1 MPSQMISIV
10 LGLSR
15 SVLPNVSGRKS
26 MLAVTLLLT
35 ILSDISSGQHQPV
48 AYLEWSVHAT
58 LPPSTGEEEQP
69 GLAGH
74 FAGTIG
80 NYLLIAGG
88 ANFPKGLPWEGGQRE
103 YGSDVYLLPLDGS
116 NDWIVREDALPR
128 PLAYGVSITLP
139 DGILFIGGANADGVF
154 SEVFHVTIQ
163 GPEDDL
169 VFKDWPEL
177 PVPLMNMTGA
187 LVGNTIFVAGGLE
200 RLDDP
205 AATNHFFSLDTRNPE
220 RGWVTRQTWPGP
232 PRSFSVS
239 AAQSDG
245 FDSVFYLFSGRNHG
259 PDRTL
264 EILKDGYEYNPRLD
278 RWKRLDGPD
287 GREFPLMAGLAFASG
302 ENHIILLG
310 GDDGSL
316 MLRQRALEAKIDRLT
331 SQERITNHDL
341 QSEVDSL
348 NAIIQHQLNTHPG
361 FRREILYYHTI
372 TNTLI
377 KAGEAPF
384 SIPVTAGIVEAED
397 RYFITSGEVR
407 PGVRTPDV
415 YVGRFESKIDQS
427 LGWLNITVITIYFLV
442 LVWIGW
448 FFSRRQKN
456 TNDYFRGG
464 KRVPWWAV
472 GMSIFGTA
480 LSAITFMA
488 IPAKTYATDWSYL
501 WLNAGILAVAPVIVY
516 LCIPFYRSLDITSAY
531 EYLEKRFNLIAR
543 LIGSAAFILFQIG
556 RMGVVLFL
564 PAIALNVVTGIDVF
578 FCIALMGVFSLVY
591 TMMGGIEAVIWT
603 DVLQVVVLLG
613 GALIAVTMI
622 ALQVDGGMAEIISI
636 GADENKFHLGDLSTD
651 LQNPV
656 LLTVVIAGIFT
667 PLITYGTDQVMVQ
680 RYMTTSTEKMA
691 GKSVWTNALL
701 TVPATLIFFFVGTAL
716 FVFYFE
722 KPMLL
727 NPTISGGDAIFPWFI
742 FSQMP
747 PGVVGLL
754 ISGLFAASMSTL
766 SSSMS
771 SAATAYTVDMQFR
784 LGLPSRMDHL
794 KLARIVTL
802 VFGAAGIAT
811 GLMMA
816 TLDIVSLWDQFQ
828 LILGLVLGGI
838 GGLFFLG
845 MLTQRANGHGAIIG
859 LTGSSLFQIW
869 VYQNGIVHLL
879 IFTATGFVSCFILGY
894 LASLF
899 FRSKQNDI
907 THLTIYRLWHNNEG

>member
-10 LGLSR
+10 LGLFR
-15 SVLPNVSGRKS
+15 SVLPDVSGRKS
-26 MLAVTLLLT
+26 MLAFTLLLT
-35 ILSDISSGQHQPV
+35 MLPGLSSGQHQPA
-48 AYLEWSVHAT
+48 AYLEWSVHST
-58 LPPSTGEEEQP
+58 LLPSPGEEEQP
-69 GLAGH
+69 GLAGS

-80 NYLLIAGG
+80 NYLMVAGG
-88 ANFPKGLPWEGGQRE
+88 ANLPRELPWEGEKPVYR
-103 YGSDVYLLPLDGS
+103 SDVYLLPLNGS
-116 NDWIVREDALPR
+116 NDWMVRKDALPR
-128 PLAYGVSITLP
+128 PLAYGASITLP
-139 DGILFIGGANADGVF
+139 DGVLFIGGANSDGVF
-154 SEVFHVTIQ
+154 SEVFHVTMQ
-163 GPEDDL
+163 GQEDDL
-169 VFKDWPEL
+169 IFTDWPQL
-177 PVPLMNMTGA
+177 PVPLMNMTAA
-187 LVGNTIFVAGGLE
+187 LVGNTVFVAGGNE
-200 RLDDP
+200 RLYEP
-205 AATNHFFSLDTRNPE
+205 AATDHFFSLDSRNPE
-220 RGWVTRQTWPGP
+220 RGWEERPTWPGP

-245 FDSVFYLFSGRNHG
+245 FDAVFYLFSGKKHG
-259 PDRTL
+259 PDGTL

-278 RWKRLDGPD
+278 RWKRLDDPD
-287 GREFPLMAGLAFASG
+287 GREFPLTAGLAFASG

-310 GDDGSL
+310 GDDGSDK
-316 MLRQRALEAKIDRLT
+316 LRRRALEAEMDRLT
-331 SQERITNHDL
+331 PGESINDDELH
-341 QSEVDSL
+341 SEIDSL
-348 NAIIQHQLNTHPG
+348 NALILHQLNNHPG

-377 KAGEAPF
+377 KAGETPF
-384 SIPVTAGIVEAED
+384 PIPVTTSIVEAGGK
-397 RYFITSGEVR
+397 YFITSGEVR
-407 PGVRTPDV
+407 PGVGTPDV
-415 YVGRFESKIDQS
+415 YIGRFESKIDQS
-427 LGWLNITVITIYFLV
+427 LGWLNITIITLYFLV

-564 PAIALNVVTGIDVF
+564 PSIALNVVTGIDVF

-603 DVLQVVVLLG
+603 DALQVVVLLG
-613 GALIAVTMI
+613 GAFIAVTMI
-622 ALQVDGGMAEIISI
+622 AFQVDGGMTEIISI
-636 GADENKFHLGDLSTD
+636 GAAENKFHLGDLSTD

-656 LLTVVIAGIFT
+656 VLTVVIAGIFT

-691 GKSVWTNALL
+691 GKSVWTNAFL
-701 TVPATLIFFFVGTAL
+701 TIPATLIFFFVGTAL

-747 PGVVGLL
+747 PGIVGLL
-754 ISGLFAASMSTL
+754 ISGLFAATMSTL

-771 SAATAYTVDMQFR
+771 SAATAYTVDMHFR
-784 LGLPSRMDHL
+784 LGLPSKMDHL
-794 KLARIVTL
+794 KLARLVTL
-802 VFGAAGIAT
+802 VFGVAGIAT

-845 MLTQRANGHGAIIG
+845 MLTQRANGYGAVIG
-859 LTGSSLFQIW
+859 LIGSSLFQIW

-894 LASLF
+894 LSSLVF
-899 FRSKQNDI
+899 KSAQKDI
-907 THLTIYRLWHNNEG
+907 LHLTIFRLWHKNNK